1 LGQRYGVAEV
11 TDNPTHKVLDLAAPR
26 NLANV
31 AFILVEP
38 QTPGNVGS
46 AARAIKT
53 MGFTDLIVV
62 GGCRFKDNRQA
73 QAFAHGADDVLQ
85 GARVVASL
93 DEAFMGIH
101 RIVGTTHRSRDAGVP
116 QVQPI
121 RELVPHLVEVSQ
133 KFRVGVVFGREDKG
147 LYDNELGRCHLCTT
161 VPAIHRVPSLN
172 LAQAVQVVAYEIF
185 LGSFGKIAGPK
196 LDLAPDLE
204 VERAIQHF
212 VAAMTQVGFRP
223 HRDEPES
230 FARPLRR
237 VFSRAVLENRD
248 VRVLHRIAHQVEKFA
263 AGKVKRP
270 ASPPGAGE
278 TDH

>member
-1 LGQRYGVAEV
+1 MSG
-11 TDNPTHKVLDLAAPR
+11 PSHKILDLPAPR

-31 AFILVEP
+31 TFILVEP

-53 MGFTDLIVV
+53 MGFTQLVVV
-62 GGCRFKDNRQA
+62 GGCGFKDNRQA

-85 GARVVASL
+85 GARVVGSL
-93 DEAFMGIH
+93 DEAFEGIH
-101 RIVGTTHRSRDAGVP
+101 RLIGTTHRSRDPGIP

-121 RELVPHLVEVSQ
+121 RDVAPHIVEVSQ
-133 KFRVGVVFGREDKG
+133 KFRVGIVFGREDKG
-147 LYDNELGRCHLCTT
+147 LFDIELGRCHLCTT
-161 VPAIHRVPSLN
+161 VPAVHRVPSLN

-185 LGSFGKIAGPK
+185 LGSIGQVSGPK

-204 VERAIQHF
+204 IERAIQHF
-212 VAAMTQVGFRP
+212 VAAMRQAGFRP
-223 HRDEPES
+223 HRGDPET

-248 VRVLHRIAHQVEKFA
+248 VRVLHKVARQVEKFA
-263 AGKVKRP
+263 AGRVNRW
-270 ASPPGAGE
+270 G
-278 TDH
+278 

>member
-1 LGQRYGVAEV
+1 MKK
-11 TDNPTHKVLDLAAPR
+11 PSHKVLDLTVPR

-53 MGFTDLIVV
+53 MGFTELIVV

-85 GARVVASL
+85 GARVVGSL
-93 DEAFMGIH
+93 DEAFEGIH
-101 RIVGTTHRSRDAGVP
+101 RIVGTTHRSRDVGVP

-121 RELVPHLVEVSQ
+121 REIVPHIVEVSQ
-133 KFRVGVVFGREDKG
+133 KFRVGIVFGREDKG

-161 VPAIHRVPSLN
+161 VPAVHRVPSLN

-185 LGSFGKIAGPK
+185 IGSFGKIAGPK

-204 VERAIQHF
+204 IERAIQHF
-212 VAAMTQVGFRP
+212 VSAMVQVGFRP
-223 HRDEPES
+223 HHDDPES

-248 VRVLHRIAHQVEKFA
+248 VRVLHRVAHQVAKFA
-263 AGKVKRP
+263 AGKVKRVESPLPP
-270 ASPPGAGE
+270 ANGQRTVDGG
-278 TDH
+278 

>member
-1 LGQRYGVAEV
+1 MK
-11 TDNPTHKVLDLAAPR
+11 DKPTHKILDLPVPR

-73 QAFAHGADDVLQ
+73 LAFAHGADDVLQ
-85 GARVVASL
+85 GARVVGSL
-93 DEAFMGIH
+93 DEAFEGIH
-101 RIVGTTHRSRDAGVP
+101 RLIGTTHRSRDAGVP

-121 RELVPHLVEVSQ
+121 RDIVPHIVEVSQ

-161 VPAIHRVPSLN
+161 VPAVHRVPSLN

-212 VAAMTQVGFRP
+212 VTAMMQVGFRP

-248 VRVLHRIAHQVEKFA
+248 VRVLHRVAHQVAKFA

-270 ASPPGAGE
+270 ASAPGAGE
-278 TDH
+278 TVH